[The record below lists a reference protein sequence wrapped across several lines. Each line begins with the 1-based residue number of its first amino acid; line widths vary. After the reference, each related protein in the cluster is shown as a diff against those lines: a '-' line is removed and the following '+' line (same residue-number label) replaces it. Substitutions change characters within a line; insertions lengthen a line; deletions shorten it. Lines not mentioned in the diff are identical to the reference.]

1 MKPPLLYDITRLVT
15 RIFART
21 PNGIDR
27 VDYAFASHA
36 LTQGPRGVA
45 LMATP
50 WGPRVIPALAARDA
64 LANIRKHWGED
75 GNAERDDHFHAIV
88 AALDDPAAP
97 APRVSA
103 SRRGQYADAL
113 AWMGKYGV
121 PLREAP
127 GRFLAG
133 GGIYLNVSQFP
144 LGVDAAFR
152 WLDRADTARAVFFIH
167 DLLPLETP
175 EFFRPAE
182 RPRHLRRLKTL
193 ARYGAGA
200 IVSTGL
206 ARESLRAR
214 LRTMGRADMPVLVAP
229 LPVDAGFASPC
240 AIGAAVSRHPYFVSV
255 GTIEPRKNH
264 LTLLHVWRELME
276 AYGAGAPKLLFIGE
290 RGWENEQVMD
300 LIERCPAL
308 KGHVILASGL
318 ATPVVRRLIA
328 GARALLAPSFQEGYG
343 LPVAEGLAAG
353 VAVIASDI
361 PVFREIAGGRAT
373 LVDPIDGPGWK
384 SALLSAWRDGPPP
397 PAARS
402 GACGVSSEEI
412 FARVEDFLDRIARG
426 SGPA

>member
-1 MKPPLLYDITRLVT
+1 MPTRS
-15 RIFART
+15 
-21 PNGIDR
+21 PGC
-27 VDYAFASHA
+27 
-36 LTQGPRGVA
+36 
-45 LMATP
+45 
-50 WGPRVIPALAARDA
+50 
-64 LANIRKHWGED
+64 
-75 GNAERDDHFHAIV
+75 
-88 AALDDPAAP
+88 
-97 APRVSA
+97 
-103 SRRGQYADAL
+103 
-113 AWMGKYGV
+113 GKYGV
-121 PLREAP
+121 PLRETP
-127 GRFLAG
+127 GRFLAE

-152 WLDRADTARAVFFIH
+152 WLDRSGKARAVFFIH

-182 RPRHLRRLKTL
+182 RPRHLRRLGTL

-206 ARESLRAR
+206 ARESLLAR

-229 LPVDAGFASPC
+229 LPVDAAFASPC
-240 AIGAAVSRHPYFVSV
+240 GIEAAISRHPYFVSV

-276 AYGAGAPKLLFIGE
+276 AYGADAPKLLLIGE

-318 ATPVVRRLIA
+318 ATPVVRRLIG

-343 LPVAEGLAAG
+343 LPVAEGFAAG

-384 SALLSAWRDGPPP
+384 SAILGAWRDGAA
-397 PAARS
+397 PALRAQS
-402 GACGVSSEEI
+402 GISELKSEEI
-412 FARVEDFLDRIARG
+412 FARVEDFLDRIARELRPG
-426 SGPA
+426 VRVPRSYGRR